1 MSETQSTTPAQPEIP
16 ESGAGSGDGAQP
28 SGGYSHEHRPL
39 AGYSV
44 LTSLFTVAF
53 TGGLAAA
60 YRKRGG
66 ELPERLGPWDV
77 VTAGTATHKLSRL
90 ITKEKVTSFIRAPFV
105 QYEESAGH
113 GEVSE
118 EPRGTGLRRAT
129 GELLICPYCV
139 SHWIAGVFAVGYVG
153 APRTTRLFAFLFTV
167 EAVADFMQLG
177 YKAAEDALSE

>member
-1 MSETQSTTPAQPEIP
+1 MSETQATTPVPSETPEGGSGP
-16 ESGAGSGDGAQP
+16 DDGGGPSGA
-28 SGGYSHEHRPL
+28 YSDEHRPL

-44 LTSLFTVAF
+44 LTSLFAVAF
-53 TGGLAAA
+53 AGGLATA

-77 VTAGTATHKLSRL
+77 VTAGAATHKLARL

-105 QYEESAGH
+105 RYEESAGH

-139 SHWIAGVFAVGYVG
+139 SHWIAGAFAVGYVG

-167 EAVADFMQLG
+167 ETVADFMQLG